1 MTEVTTNHIG
11 ARVRRGPGWDY
22 GDDQD
27 LMNGSEDVVPNATGL
42 GTIVEYDDPDDGWV
56 HVRWDEGYINDY
68 RIGFEGYHDLAYAE
82 DQINMDLETIF
93 KL

>member
-42 GTIVEYDDPDDGWV
+42 GTIIDDGRTSSEWV
-56 HVRWDEGYINDY
+56 AVAWDSGYSDRY
-68 RIGFEGYHDLAYAE
+68 RIGHRGIYDLVYAG
-82 DQINMDLETIF
+82 DPLMKVLE
-93 KL
+93 L

>member
-1 MTEVTTNHIG
+1 MKIVESNAIG
-11 ARVRRGPGWDY
+11 ARVRRGPDWRY
-22 GDDQD
+22 EDQN
-27 LMNGSEDVVPNATGL
+27 LRNGHGDVVPNATGL

-56 HVRWDEGYINDY
+56 HVRWDEGYLNDY